1 LQRSALA
8 SVFGHRANVI
18 DPAEPLH
25 CDTPV
30 LRHAEIAAIYLGQ
43 RIAGDFYE
51 FLRVGT
57 SRLLFVLL
65 DIAGLRTDNRP
76 TLIALQKTFR
86 TRAPQLF
93 AEEDLNEAS
102 AMSELC
108 YAMNRTIMS
117 EGVRSCPAFI
127 ACYNEDLG
135 TLCYANAGHMPPM
148 FRDQDGISLLPAT
161 GLPLGLFSH
170 TTQSASTCHLPA
182 GSALVVVSS
191 GIVEALSTL
200 TATIE
205 KNVPAAAVEIGS
217 DFGMEK
223 VRSIFEG
230 NPLNSAPELC
240 LAMLRAAQ
248 DSAPVITQN
257 ADITT
262 LALVRNAAIEPF

>member
-1 LQRSALA
+1 
-8 SVFGHRANVI
+8 
-18 DPAEPLH
+18 
-25 CDTPV
+25 V

-51 FLRVGT
+51 FLRLGT

-86 TRAPQLF
+86 TRAPELF
-93 AEEDLNEAS
+93 AEEDLNES
-102 AMSELC
+102 TSMSELC
-108 YAMNRTIMS
+108 YEMNRTIMS

-135 TLCYANAGHMPPM
+135 TLCYANAGHMPPL
-148 FRDQDGISLLPAT
+148 FRDHAGISLLPAT

-170 TTQSASTCHLPA
+170 TTQSASTCHLAA

-191 GIVEALSTL
+191 GIVEALSTG
-200 TATIE
+200 TETME
-205 KNVPAAAVEIGS
+205 NNAALAEVEMGS
-217 DFGMEK
+217 DFAMEK
-223 VRSIFEG
+223 VKSIFEAD
-230 NPLNSAPELC
+230 PLNSAPELC

-248 DSAPVITQN
+248 ESAPVITQN
-257 ADITT
+257 ADFTA
-262 LALVRNAAIEPF
+262 LALVKNAAIEPF